1 VGSSLPSTVD
11 ETRQC
16 TTDPCP
22 DPVPGFLISG
32 GYPDSSYKKVELFNP
47 SSGNSC
53 PVQDLQVGRRIHS
66 SCAGLVCGGYPF
78 SLSSWRSCE
87 KITGTEVSPL
97 PSLTLRQERWSHLC
111 WTLPGDKIMLLGGDY
126 SRTTTEIVSG
136 SSSSEGFTLPYPT
149 NEACGIEVG
158 DHYVV
163 TGGLDLD
170 FSTPEE
176 ALSTVAKYNQSGLVE
191 YLPSLNQGRYNHACS
206 SFISDS
212 GETVLLVTGG
222 LGGYTTHTLLDST
235 EILVTP
241 GHSWRTLTTA
251 RLPSP
256 TVGLRAGTANNVV
269 YIFGG
274 GSDGRSLL
282 NTILS
287 FNKTEESWQPAGQ
300 MTVERAVHSVEKIE
314 DIGQL
319 CP

>member
-1 VGSSLPSTVD
+1 MLVLCLLCLLGLTLADTGP
-11 ETRQC
+11 
-16 TTDPCP
+16 
-22 DPVPGFLISG
+22 PVPGFIISG
-32 GYPDSSYKKVELFNP
+32 GRPASSFRKVEVYNP
-47 SSGNSC
+47 ASGNSC
-53 PVQDLQVGRRIHS
+53 PVQDTQENRWAHT
-66 SCAGLVCGGYPF
+66 SCSGLLCGGVDSSSF
-78 SLSSWRSCE
+78 SLRSCS

-97 PSLTLRQERWSHLC
+97 PSLTLRQWRAGHLC
-111 WTLPGDKIMLLGGDY
+111 WTLPGPGDNIMLLGGLY
-126 SRTTTEIVSG
+126 SSNTTEVVSG
-136 SSSSEGFTLPYPT
+136 SSSSEGFALPYKT
-149 NEACGIEVG
+149 NGACGIEVG

-163 TGGLDLD
+163 TGGYDG
-170 FSTPEE
+170 PER
-176 ALSTVAKYNQSGLVE
+176 ALSTVANYSQSGLVE
-191 YLPSLNQGRYNHACS
+191 YLPSLNQRRLGHACS

-222 LGGYTTHTLLDST
+222 LHWPGGTFTPLDST

-241 GHSWRTLTTA
+241 GGSWRTLTTA

-256 TVGLRAGTANNVV
+256 RAGLQAGSANNVV

-274 GSDGRSLL
+274 AEDESSYL
-282 NTILS
+282 NSILS